1 MTNSKTSKTSK
12 TSTNTTVVSALLSTD
27 LATLIAGDS
36 DMRGMLTPL
45 AKGGALPVL
54 QGDFNG
60 PLETQFNSA
69 IEKQI
74 AELGAGGSCVQQD
87 LSVMPMS
94 VAIGIRMATKASD
107 TARLTSEAL
116 ANMIAISGGP
126 VPSELAN
133 KNGSWFADFCI
144 AYFSQ
149 LTPEDFAI
157 MMNDDLKDSTSI
169 SENTVGRASTK
180 RKLKANARRMFE
192 RTVEQYSE
200 NALHRNL
207 VEVDG
212 EWLVA
217 PIELIHLAEESIE
230 EDKKAKSA
238 KLVADK
244 DAKAKLANED
254 KVATAFASLIA
265 SADLLKEL
273 PAESV
278 GAGFREMLSAM
289 STCLANTSKM
299 NTNVA
304 QLIAESGNSH

>member
-1 MTNSKTSKTSK
+1 MTTSK
-12 TSTNTTVVSALLSTD
+12 TSTVVQTALLSTD
-27 LATLIAGDS
+27 LVTLITKDETLR
-36 DMRGMLTPL
+36 DMLTPL
-45 AKGGALPVL
+45 TTGAELPVL
-54 QGDFNG
+54 QGDFNAS
-60 PLETQFNSA
+60 LETQFTAA
-69 IEKQI
+69 IDKELKS
-74 AELGAGGSCVQQD
+74 LGAGGSCVQQD
-87 LSVMPMS
+87 LAVMPMS

-116 ANMIAISGGP
+116 ANLIAVNGGP
-126 VPSELAN
+126 VPSELKD
-133 KNGSWFADFCI
+133 KNGAWFADFGI

-149 LTPEDFAI
+149 LSADDFATMI
-157 MMNDDLKDSTSI
+157 NDDLKDTTIITS
-169 SENTVGRASTK
+169 NTVGRASTK
-180 RKLKANARRMFE
+180 RKVKQNARDMFD
-192 RTVEQYSE
+192 RTVAQYCE

-212 EWLVA
+212 SWLVA
-217 PIELIHLAEESIE
+217 PSELIHLAEESIVA
-230 EDKKAKSA
+230 DKVASKA

-244 DAKAKLANED
+244 DAKAKLATED

-273 PAESV
+273 PAETV

>member
-74 AELGAGGSCVQQD
+74 AELGVGGSCVQQD

-180 RKLKANARRMFE
+180 RKLKGNARRMFE

-244 DAKAKLANED
+244 DAKAKLATED

-265 SADLLKEL
+265 SAALLKEL

-289 STCLANTSKM
+289 STCLANTSKT

-304 QLIAESGNSH
+304 KLVAESGE

>member
-1 MTNSKTSKTSK
+1 MTTSKTS
-12 TSTNTTVVSALLSTD
+12 TVVSALLSTD

-45 AKGGALPVL
+45 AKGGALPAL

-74 AELGAGGSCVQQD
+74 AELGEGGSCVQQD
-87 LSVMPMS
+87 LSVMPMG

-133 KNGSWFADFCI
+133 KNGAWFADFGI

-149 LTPEDFAI
+149 LTPEDFAT
-157 MMNDDLKDSTSI
+157 MMNDDLKDTTSI
-169 SENTVGRASTK
+169 SANTVGRPSTK
-180 RKLKANARRMFE
+180 RKLKANARDMFE
-192 RTVEQYSE
+192 RTVVQYSE

-217 PIELIHLAEESIE
+217 PSELIHLAEESIE
-230 EDKKAKSA
+230 EDKKAKLA
-238 KLVADK
+238 KLVEDK
-244 DAKAKLANED
+244 EAKAKLATED
-254 KVATAFASLIA
+254 KVCTAFASLIA

-273 PAESV
+273 PAETV
-278 GAGFREMLSAM
+278 GGGFREMLVAM
-289 STCLANTSKM
+289 STCLSNTAKM

-304 QLIAESGNSH
+304 QLIAESGNGH

>member
-74 AELGAGGSCVQQD
+74 AELGVGGSCVQQD

-180 RKLKANARRMFE
+180 RKLKGNARRMFE

-244 DAKAKLANED
+244 DAKAKLATED

>member
-1 MTNSKTSKTSK
+1 
-12 TSTNTTVVSALLSTD
+12 
-27 LATLIAGDS
+27 
-36 DMRGMLTPL
+36 MRGMLTPL

-74 AELGAGGSCVQQD
+74 AELGVGGSCVQQD

-180 RKLKANARRMFE
+180 RKLKGNARRMFE

-244 DAKAKLANED
+244 DAKAKLATED